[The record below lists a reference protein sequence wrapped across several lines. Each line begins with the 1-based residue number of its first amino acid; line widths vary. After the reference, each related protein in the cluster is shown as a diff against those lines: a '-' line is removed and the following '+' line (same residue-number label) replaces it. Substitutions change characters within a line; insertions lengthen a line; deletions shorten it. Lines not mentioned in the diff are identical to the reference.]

1 MSTKRYPYCY
11 CAILTHL
18 AHSHSSHS
26 HCYSHSQSRFTSSV
40 SPTLLKPKLTVHL
53 RYLIGP
59 CHPRANTDEPCPTLP
74 SGSCAPGLR
83 CTSTRAPKHIRR
95 DGILCLS
102 SAAAQDW
109 SITLRLRTL
118 LASSA
123 SSAASPKAKA
133 SPPRGPD
140 LAEETSD

>member
-1 MSTKRYPYCY
+1 M
-11 CAILTHL
+11 
-18 AHSHSSHS
+18 
-26 HCYSHSQSRFTSSV
+26 
-40 SPTLLKPKLTVHL
+40 LLKPKLTVHL
-53 RYLIGP
+53 HSTKYRLRSLIGP

-74 SGSCAPGLR
+74 SGSCPPLHF

-109 SITLRLRTL
+109 SITLRLRTMQSLSSMQYSL
-118 LASSA
+118 LCH
-123 SSAASPKAKA
+123 SPKAKA

-140 LAEETSD
+140 LAEEKSD